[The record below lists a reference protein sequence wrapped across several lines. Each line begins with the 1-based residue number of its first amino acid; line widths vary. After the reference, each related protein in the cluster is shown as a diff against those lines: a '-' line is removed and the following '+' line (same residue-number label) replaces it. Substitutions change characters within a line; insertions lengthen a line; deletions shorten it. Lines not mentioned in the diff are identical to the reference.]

1 MHFEYLRSCILR
13 ARLSLIIG
21 RWSTIRDGADETTTT
36 WFLRVLKRTVFDIE
50 GCVHSDMTLR
60 DRVVICDVLKQALVF
75 AQLQEMQRALQLVNN
90 ANGYMTHIFGV

>member
-1 MHFEYLRSCILR
+1 
-13 ARLSLIIG
+13 
-21 RWSTIRDGADETTTT
+21 
-36 WFLRVLKRTVFDIE
+36 
-50 GCVHSDMTLR
+50 MTLR